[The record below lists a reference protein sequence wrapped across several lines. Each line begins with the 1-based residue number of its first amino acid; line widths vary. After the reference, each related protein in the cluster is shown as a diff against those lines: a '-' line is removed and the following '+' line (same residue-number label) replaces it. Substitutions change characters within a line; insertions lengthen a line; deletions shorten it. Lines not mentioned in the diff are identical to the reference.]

1 MKNIENR
8 LKGTSS
14 NPISGKELVSL
25 ASKNSDRIIDI
36 LFKLLNESLDTYQG
50 NEDLSMMYTYL
61 NHLEA
66 IITATSEIN
75 KKAIGRRLA
84 KLAAKIDRVIL
95 ERSKNWQDKETSLK
109 ELNSIQDS
117 IYKTLGELEKKEPK
131 AYTFIRTLIEN
142 TKNISSI
149 EVVFEKMPNIVN
161 AKDKDSICL
170 LENVIRKSIRC
181 IEEDD
186 DEDLIYY
193 SNLLSLILSQKSL
206 SISNNELKKCEQL
219 LLTAINKLSYKKKK
233 AKENAAKIDFLNEL
247 VKKLHS
253 SDEKAR
259 DIESLAIKYSIP
271 ISFDERLLEELK
283 LYTTPITEERYP
295 NRVVVD
301 DYIITIDKQGAIE
314 IDDALSCRKLPNG
327 NYLFG
332 EHIASVLGY
341 MPYESLP
348 VQEALRRNN
357 TMYLAHKYQDK
368 DNDFNRNIPIL
379 PYSFS
384 ADHAS
389 LLPNAPKLARSY
401 YYEIT
406 PSGEI
411 VNKRFLKTIITSSK
425 KATYDEINDVLE
437 HGSSNPRLQELIDNL
452 NGVANALERV
462 YHPDELYEGLKEAEE
477 DSANLRVK
485 MIGAEKI
492 VYLCSLLTG
501 HQVAT
506 HFYENDWP
514 FAYRVLQIDKD
525 LNTQLQSMAKS
536 LTDNYGGEQYQQLS
550 RLLAGVYPRGWYD
563 LSGAHEGMN
572 LEHYGHVTSELR
584 RSADILNEH
593 ALEVCYDR
601 EPTDED
607 LIKLELE
614 LQEKV
619 KAINSHAK
627 PMEWFTEEFNKV
639 YRKRR

>member
-1 MKNIENR
+1 
-8 LKGTSS
+8 
-14 NPISGKELVSL
+14 
-25 ASKNSDRIIDI
+25 
-36 LFKLLNESLDTYQG
+36 
-50 NEDLSMMYTYL
+50 
-61 NHLEA
+61 
-66 IITATSEIN
+66 
-75 KKAIGRRLA
+75 
-84 KLAAKIDRVIL
+84 
-95 ERSKNWQDKETSLK
+95 
-109 ELNSIQDS
+109 
-117 IYKTLGELEKKEPK
+117 
-131 AYTFIRTLIEN
+131 
-142 TKNISSI
+142 
-149 EVVFEKMPNIVN
+149 MPNIVN

-485 MIGAEKI
+485 MIGAERI

>member
-61 NHLEA
+61 KHLEA
-66 IITATSEIN
+66 IITATSDIN

-109 ELNSIQDS
+109 ELNNIQDS

-186 DEDLIYY
+186 DEDLLYY

-206 SISNNELKKCEQL
+206 SISNNEIKKCEQL

-271 ISFDERLLEELK
+271 ISFDERLIEELN

-368 DNDFNRNIPIL
+368 DNDFNRTIPIL

-406 PSGEI
+406 PSGEV
-411 VNKRFLKTIITSSK
+411 VNQRFLKTIIRSNK

-452 NGVANALERV
+452 NGVANALEKV

-485 MIGAEKI
+485 MIGAERI

-501 HQVAT
+501 HRVAT

-514 FAYRVLQIDKD
+514 FVYRVLQIDKN

-572 LEHYGHVTSELR
+572 LEHYGHITSELR

-607 LIKLELE
+607 LIMLELE